1 MALNSSKTTP
11 SLSKCK
17 TYEYWLK
24 LKLMKIWRKFSG
36 LPVNRQG
43 LALMLSLEDEALD
56 PVEEIDKSDIIK
68 ENGVDFIIDRL
79 NRLLKKDSTVTN
91 YQTLKAFMAFK
102 RPSHMS
108 IQAYLNE
115 FDKSLFKTMSYGPA
129 ISDDILPYRL
139 LTSANLSCYHE
150 EL

>member
-1 MALNSSKTTP
+1 
-11 SLSKCK
+11 
-17 TYEYWLK
+17 
-24 LKLMKIWRKFSG
+24 MKIWRKFSD
-36 LPVNRQG
+36 LLTNRQG

-56 PVEEIDKSDIIK
+56 PVEEIDESDIIK

-79 NRLLKKDSTVTN
+79 NRLLKKDSTVTK
-91 YQTLKAFMAFK
+91 YQILKAFMAFK

-108 IQAYLNE
+108 IQTYLNE
-115 FDKSLFKTMSYGPA
+115 FDKRLFKTMSYGPA
-129 ISDDILPYRL
+129 MSDDILPYRL